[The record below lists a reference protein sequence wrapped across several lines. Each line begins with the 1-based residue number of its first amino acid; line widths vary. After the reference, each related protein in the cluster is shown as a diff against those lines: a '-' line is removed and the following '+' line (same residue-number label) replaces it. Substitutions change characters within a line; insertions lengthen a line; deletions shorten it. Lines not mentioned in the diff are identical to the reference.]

1 MERYQ
6 RQTMLPEIGE
16 AGQQRLSG
24 ARVLVVGAGGLS
36 ATLLPL
42 LAGAGVGFIRLYD
55 GDRVELHNLHRQT
68 LFNVDEVGQP
78 KAICA
83 QRALAQRNPDCHVEA
98 HSYSLNASQLPQAL
112 EGIDLVVDAADNF
125 AITYQLTDACY
136 PRGLPLICAS
146 VLGRKGY
153 VGGFCGGAPGYRALF
168 PQLPTAS
175 GNCNTAGVMGP
186 AVATLGAMQAQM
198 ALSVLLKLTP
208 SPLGCM
214 IHCDFVDWH
223 VRQFRFDDAPEP
235 DAPGTPFIDLPMLTE
250 DDCIVELRSVEEAP
264 VSVAGQV
271 LRILPPQIAAWQPP
285 SDQRVVLVC
294 ASGMRA
300 AQAAENLAARGVTRL
315 ALIAANTL

>member
-16 AGQQRLSG
+16 AGQQRLSR
-24 ARVLVVGAGGLS
+24 ARILVVGAGGLS

-42 LAGAGVGFIRLYD
+42 LAGAGIGFIRLYD

-68 LFNVDEVGQP
+68 LFGVEDVGQS
-78 KAICA
+78 KALCA
-83 QRALAQRNPDCHVEA
+83 QRALARRNPDCLVEA
-98 HSYSLNASQLPQAL
+98 YPSALGASQLPQTL

-125 AITYQLTDACY
+125 AITYQLSDACY
-136 PRGLPLICAS
+136 PRGIPLICAS

-153 VGGFCGGAPGYRALF
+153 VGGFCGGAPGYRAIF
-168 PQLPTAS
+168 PRLPTAA

-198 ALSVLLKLTP
+198 ALSVLLNLMP

-214 IHCDFVDWH
+214 IQCDFVEWH
-223 VRQFRFDDAPEP
+223 IRRFRFDDAQEPEGP
-235 DAPGTPFIDLPMLTE
+235 VMPFIDRCMLTE
-250 DDCIVELRSVEEAP
+250 EDCIVELRSPEEAP

-271 LRILPPQIAAWQPP
+271 ERVLPEQIASWQPP
-285 SDQRVVLVC
+285 AHQRVVLVC
-294 ASGMRA
+294 ASGLRA
-300 AQAAENLAARGVTRL
+300 AQAAELLAARGITRL
-315 ALIAANTL
+315 ALMAANTL

>member
-6 RQTMLPEIGE
+6 RQTMLPEIGD
-16 AGQQRLSG
+16 AGQQRLIG

-68 LFNVDEVGQP
+68 LFGVDDVGQP

-98 HSYSLNASQLPQAL
+98 HAHSLSASQLPQAL

-125 AITYQLTDACY
+125 AITYQLSDACY

-168 PQLPTAS
+168 PQLPASS

-235 DAPGTPFIDLPMLTE
+235 DAPGTPFIDLPMLTG
-250 DDCIVELRSVEEAP
+250 DDCIVELRSVEEAA
-264 VSVAGQV
+264 VSVASQV
-271 LRILPPQIAAWQPP
+271 LRILPQQIAAWQPP
-285 SDQRVVLVC
+285 CDRRVVLVC

-300 AQAAENLAARGVTRL
+300 AQAAENLTARGITRL
-315 ALIAANTL
+315 ALMAANTL

>member
-6 RQTMLPEIGE
+6 RQTMLPEIGV

-68 LFNVDEVGQP
+68 LFGVDDVGQS

-83 QRALAQRNPDCHVEA
+83 QRALSQRNPDCRVEA
-98 HSYSLNASQLPQAL
+98 HSQSLSASHLPQAL

-125 AITYQLTDACY
+125 AITYQLSDICY
-136 PRGLPLICAS
+136 PRCLPLICAS

-153 VGGFCGGAPGYRALF
+153 VGGFCGGSPGYRALF
-168 PQLPTAS
+168 PQLPVAS

-186 AVATLGAMQAQM
+186 AVSTLGAMQAQM

-214 IHCDFVDWH
+214 IHCDFVSWH

-235 DAPGTPFIDLPMLTE
+235 DAPGTPFIDRPMLTE
-250 DDCIVELRSVEEAP
+250 EDCIVELRSIEEAP

-271 LRILPPQIAAWQPP
+271 LRILPQQIAAWQPP
-285 SDQRVVLVC
+285 LDQRVVLVC

-315 ALIAANTL
+315 ALMAANAL

>member
-16 AGQQRLSG
+16 VGQQRLSA

-42 LAGAGVGFIRLYD
+42 LAGAGVGLIRLYD

-68 LFNVDEVGQP
+68 LFGVDDVGQP

-83 QRALAQRNPDCHVEA
+83 QRALAQRNPDCRVEA
-98 HSYSLNASQLPQAL
+98 HSHSLSASHLPQAL

-125 AITYQLTDACY
+125 AITYQLSDICY

-153 VGGFCGGAPGYRALF
+153 VGGFCGGSPGYRALF
-168 PQLPTAS
+168 PQLPAAS

-235 DAPGTPFIDLPMLTE
+235 DASGIPFIDRPMLTE

-271 LRILPPQIAAWQPP
+271 LRILPQQIAAWQPP
-285 SDQRVVLVC
+285 LDQRVVLVC

-315 ALIAANTL
+315 ALMAANTL